1 MNLFKQRALMKNFVI
16 SQFKYCPLVWMF
28 YSRKLNHRINR
39 MHQTD
44 DLSPKIIQEVFDLK
58 EPPYSLRPQETYFV
72 HRNVE
77 TTHCGIQS
85 VKYLAPKIWDLVPDQ
100 IKHFGSLNRFQDFN
114 FFFKCLSPSDC
125 PCRLCKTKTSFI

>member
-1 MNLFKQRALMKNFVI
+1 MEVLATEIFKAKN
-16 SQFKYCPLVWMF
+16 
-28 YSRKLNHRINR
+28 
-39 MHQTD
+39 

-85 VKYLAPKIWDLVPDQ
+85 VKYLAPKIWDPVPHQ

-125 PCRLCKTKTSFI
+125 RCRLCKTKTSFI

>member
-1 MNLFKQRALMKNFVI
+1 MEVLATEIFKAKN
-16 SQFKYCPLVWMF
+16 
-28 YSRKLNHRINR
+28 
-39 MHQTD
+39 

-58 EPPYSLRPQETYFV
+58 ETPYSLRPQETYFV

-100 IKHFGSLNRFQDFN
+100 IKHFGSLNRFQT
-114 FFFKCLSPSDC
+114 FFSSVCHQVTVLVDYAKQ
-125 PCRLCKTKTSFI
+125 RQASFDQT